1 MNVNLQMGS
10 VLPSHKSSTDYVLMG
25 DLTRLVEAF
34 RALQSQVLESKNK
47 LSDNTEGDWISHWVL
62 GHGSLF
68 SFLAVISLQSKDRI
82 KGMLSTLQ
90 SQQRSSQMVELR
102 DVQPITNQVRA
113 YSGY

>member
-34 RALQSQVLESKNK
+34 RALQSQVLESKDK

-62 GHGSLF
+62 GLGSLF
-68 SFLAVISLQSKDRI
+68 GFLAVVALQSKDRI